1 MSTASDEDLDAL
13 ILSYAGVRWRK
24 VAMVISSVLRE
35 FERAGTRTDED
46 QYRIADRIQALVE
59 AGKLDAYGNVSLWRH
74 SEVKLPDERSRE
86 QVVLAYCDGMVFSFE
101 RACRHSVSAFGGPME
116 YELSGIAH
124 GPKPLHMIAR
134 LGATDL
140 GAAGPPLFD
149 IPLIYGMGYD
159 GCEVEYRVDGRHIEI
174 CRMSPTESSD
184 HLPYPQYPALLPY
197 VPLEIGE
204 TRRCSYAEFAERFP
218 SMPEHPAELIVV
230 VPAPA
235 TLGVS
240 LWGRGDDGDVILLFE
255 CDLADRMI
263 YASNR
268 CS

>member
-1 MSTASDEDLDAL
+1 MPTAEPRSALGVRRSTVAAMDDHGKEHPKPSNAIRPAARAGRPVPYGAGGPEC
-13 ILSYAGVRWRK
+13 AGVRDGSGK
-24 VAMVISSVLRE
+24 
-35 FERAGTRTDED
+35 
-46 QYRIADRIQALVE
+46 RIEIDVHPIDVR
-59 AGKLDAYGNVSLWRH
+59 
-74 SEVKLPDERSRE
+74 
-86 QVVLAYCDGMVFSFE
+86 
-101 RACRHSVSAFGGPME
+101 GG
-116 YELSGIAH
+116 GV
-124 GPKPLHMIAR
+124 
-134 LGATDL
+134 
-140 GAAGPPLFD
+140 
-149 IPLIYGMGYD
+149 
-159 GCEVEYRVDGRHIEI
+159 GCEVEYHVDGRHIEI

-255 CDLADRMI
+255 CDVADRMI
-263 YASNR
+263 YASNG